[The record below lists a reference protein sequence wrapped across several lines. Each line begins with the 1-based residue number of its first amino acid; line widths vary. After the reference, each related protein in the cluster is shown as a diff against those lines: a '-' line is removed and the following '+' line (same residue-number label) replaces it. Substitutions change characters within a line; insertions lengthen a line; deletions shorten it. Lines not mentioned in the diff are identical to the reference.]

1 MENIELKVGG
11 MHCGGCSGR
20 LNRALNN
27 LDGVENAEANFE
39 TGIVKLAYNES
50 KVSLDT
56 IKESITDAGFS
67 VKS

>member
-11 MHCGGCSGR
+11 MHCRGCSGR
-20 LNRALNN
+20 LNRTLNN

-39 TGIVKLAYNES
+39 TGIVKLVYNGS